1 MKKLLLLAAFAV
13 ATLGASAQAD
23 YKTVLKSTFDAF
35 DTTYADMAQKASLGN
50 KLVLIAKKYPDAW
63 APQFYA
69 AYSRIQLSY
78 MEQDATK
85 HDALLDEADNYLA
98 EAARISGKPNSETE
112 VLAGMSAHS
121 RIAVDGRARYQKYGK
136 IMDEHYEKAKELNAD
151 NPRLYLERGVAKFYT
166 PKMFG
171 GGKKAAMPYFEKAQT
186 LFAAEKSD
194 DVEKP
199 YWGKAALGY
208 FMKMAG
214 GEDKEDGKKD

>member
-1 MKKLLLLAAFAV
+1 MKKLILFIAIAAT
-13 ATLGASAQAD
+13 TLTAQAQAD
-23 YKTVLKSTFDAF
+23 YKPVLKSTFDAF
-35 DTTYADMAQKASLGN
+35 DTTYADMSQKAALGN

-78 MEQDATK
+78 MEQDAAK

-98 EAARISGKPNSETE
+98 EAERIAGKPNSETE
-112 VLAGMSAHS
+112 VLMGMSAHS

-136 IMDEHYEKAKELNAD
+136 LMEEHYDKAKELNAD
-151 NPRLYLERGVAKFYT
+151 NPRIYLERGVAKFYM

-171 GGKKAAMPYFEKAQT
+171 GGRKAAMPYFEKADG
-186 LFAAEKSD
+186 LIAKESSD
-194 DVEKP
+194 DIEKP
-199 YWGKAALGY
+199 YWGKGALAY

-214 GEDKEDGKKD
+214 GEDKEEEKK